1 MDSLSYNELLK
12 IACDNNIQCDSKDS
26 RKDILKKLKLTV
38 NFNNATDNH
47 DNNNNYNI
55 DNDNNDNSNNDNIID
70 NNDANN
76 NGKSKEYLP
85 IDYTC
90 YGSSLRPKL
99 KWYNKPVNTKSFLF
113 LLEDPDSLNGTFV
126 HWLVYNIPGSVSSI
140 ELDSEFTT
148 GINSEGH
155 ASYTPACPPDSS
167 SHRYIF
173 KLYALSSDVL
183 LPPNLDKQQVFS
195 MIKNNIISYTQSQ
208 FLYP

>member
-12 IACDNNIQCDSKDS
+12 IACDNNIQCDSNDT

-38 NFNNATDNH
+38 NFNNLADKDDISDKDN
-47 DNNNNYNI
+47 YYK
-55 DNDNNDNSNNDNIID
+55 NNDDSN
-70 NNDANN
+70 AH
-76 NGKSKEYLP
+76 LP

-99 KWYNKPVNTKSFLF
+99 KWYNKPNNTKSFLF
-113 LLEDPDSLNGTFV
+113 LLEDPDSPKGNFV

-155 ASYTPACPPDSS
+155 ASYTPACPPNSS

-173 KLYALSSDVL
+173 KLYALSSDAL
-183 LPPNLDKQQVFS
+183 LPPNLNKEQVFS
-195 MIKNNIISYTQSQ
+195 LIKNNIISHTQSQ